1 MTATASPLPHLA
13 LVGDHDPAITA
24 HRGIA
29 ASLQGRATFDW
40 LMTDQLPGDAAAMR
54 QRLLGYD
61 GVWCIPGSPYRRMD
75 AALAAIQVARE
86 DGLPFLGTCGGF
98 QHAVIEYMRNV
109 LGRAEADHADSNA
122 DTAMPVIAPLAC
134 SLVGQTGG
142 VRFTAGSRLAAAIGA
157 TGSIEGYHCSYGFN
171 PAYRALL
178 DASELRATA
187 FDEAGEIRGVELAKH
202 PFFVATLFQPERAA
216 LPADD
221 ATGGKDAVHPLVL
234 AFVAAAAGAKRSA
247 YTHTTVSTQ
256 RRR

>member
-40 LMTDQLPGDAAAMR
+40 LMTDQLPGDATAMR

-61 GVWCIPGSPYRRMD
+61 GVWCIPGSPFRQMD
-75 AALAAIQVARE
+75 AALAAIRVARE

-109 LGRAEADHADSNA
+109 LGRAEADHAESNA

-134 SLVGQTGG
+134 SLVGQTGH
-142 VRFTAGSRLAAAIGA
+142 VQFTAGSRLATTIGA
-157 TGSIEGYHCSYGFN
+157 AGSREGYHCSYGFN

-178 DASELRATA
+178 DTSDLKATA
-187 FDEAGEIRGVELAKH
+187 FDEAGEIRGAELAKH
-202 PFFVATLFQPERAA
+202 PFFIATLFQPERAA

-234 AFVAAAAGAKRSA
+234 AFIAAAAGAR
-247 YTHTTVSTQ
+247 H
-256 RRR
+256 